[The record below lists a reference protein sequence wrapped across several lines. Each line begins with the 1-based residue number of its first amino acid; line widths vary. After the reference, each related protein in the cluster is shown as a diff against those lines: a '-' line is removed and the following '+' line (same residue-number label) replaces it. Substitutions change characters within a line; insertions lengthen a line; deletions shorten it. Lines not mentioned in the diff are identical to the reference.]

1 MRNIRIKTI
10 LLGIIVI
17 AIAMF
22 IPNMS
27 KAAFVSISAS
37 KTNANPG
44 ETISVTISSDS
55 VGRVNLSVSNGTLS
69 ANRFWMEGASQT
81 ENLTVGPQGTT
92 TVTATPEG
100 GQMANNKS
108 DVPVAASS
116 VNISINSNNNS
127 GNNSGT
133 TKSNNANL
141 GNLGIKPN
149 DFSGFRAAKTSYDVT
164 VPNNVSSIN
173 VYANKGH
180 SGQTISG
187 TGTKTLN
194 VGTNTFNVLVT
205 AEDGTTKKTY
215 TINVTREGVSASES
229 TTKSNNAN
237 LKNLGI
243 RPNDFSGFTANKTE
257 YAVEVP
263 NEVEN
268 IEIYA
273 VKGTDGQTI
282 SGTGSKTLTEGENA
296 FNVTVTAEDGNT
308 KKIYTINIRRKA
320 KDETTNTEEPEDTT
334 DNTENGE
341 EQPKE
346 VFGLSELGIT
356 GFDLDPEFKTD
367 IFEYKLQLKEDK
379 DKLDIITV
387 ATEANS
393 NITITGNENLK
404 NGENI
409 ITILVTNETGDKTA
423 TYQITVNKDIE
434 TKDNTIAEEQE
445 RIQQEKQKKII
456 ILSASAAFV
465 VIVGVIAIIV
475 IIKKSKASTVQIP
488 YSNLYDEDE
497 EENDGYAENPI
508 DYNKYNLN
516 QEKSEEQIKNTEENE
531 FDYENQYKDE
541 FDYEN
546 QEENRKNRHR
556 KGKRFK

>member
-1 MRNIRIKTI
+1 MKKKIISVFFAFILIFILKNYSNAANANIQCNNTATVNKPFSVTVTGSGVQWNLILKINGQVVASNNEFENVQGNKTI
-10 LLGIIVI
+10 SFSTSYTPTTTDNLQITLEGSVTEANDGSTIRN
-17 AIAMF
+17 F
-22 IPNMS
+22 S
-27 KAAFVSISAS
+27 S
-37 KTNANPG
+37 KT
-44 ETISVTISSDS
+44 VTVLTNSS
-55 VGRVNLSVSNGTLS
+55 
-69 ANRFWMEGASQT
+69 
-81 ENLTVGPQGTT
+81 
-92 TVTATPEG
+92 
-100 GQMANNKS
+100 
-108 DVPVAASS
+108 
-116 VNISINSNNNS
+116 
-127 GNNSGT
+127 NNSGT

-194 VGTNTFNVLVT
+194 VGKNTFNVVVT

-282 SGTGSKTLTEGENA
+282 SGTGNKTLTEGENA
-296 FNVTVTAEDGNT
+296 FNVTVTAEDGTT

-497 EENDGYAENPI
+497 EENDGYAENSI

>member
-1 MRNIRIKTI
+1 MRNIRIKTM

-69 ANRFWMEGASQT
+69 ANRVWMEGASQT
-81 ENLTVGPQGTT
+81 VNVTVGPQGTT

-100 GQMANNKS
+100 GQMSNNKS

-141 GNLGIKPN
+141 GNLGITPN

-194 VGTNTFNVLVT
+194 VGKNTFNVVVT

-282 SGTGSKTLTEGENA
+282 SGTGNKTLTEGENA
-296 FNVTVTAEDGNT
+296 FNVTVTAEDGTT

-320 KDETTNTEEPEDTT
+320 KDETTNTEESEDTT

-497 EENDGYAENPI
+497 EENDGYAENSI

-531 FDYENQYKDE
+531 FDYENQ
-541 FDYEN
+541 
-546 QEENRKNRHR
+546 EENRKNRHR

>member
-1 MRNIRIKTI
+1 MRNIRIKTM

-69 ANRFWMEGASQT
+69 ANRVWMEGASQT
-81 ENLTVGPQGTT
+81 VNVTVGPQGTT

-100 GQMANNKS
+100 GQMSNNKS

-187 TGTKTLN
+187 TGN
-194 VGTNTFNVLVT
+194 
-205 AEDGTTKKTY
+205 
-215 TINVTREGVSASES
+215 
-229 TTKSNNAN
+229 
-237 LKNLGI
+237 
-243 RPNDFSGFTANKTE
+243 
-257 YAVEVP
+257 
-263 NEVEN
+263 
-268 IEIYA
+268 
-273 VKGTDGQTI
+273 
-282 SGTGSKTLTEGENA
+282 KTLTEGENA
-296 FNVTVTAEDGNT
+296 FNVTVTAEDGTT

-320 KDETTNTEEPEDTT
+320 KDETTNTEESEDTT

-488 YSNLYDEDE
+488 YSNLYDKDE
-497 EENDGYAENPI
+497 EENDGYVENPI

>member
-1 MRNIRIKTI
+1 MKQLIQKNQKI
-10 LLGIIVI
+10 LLIIQ
-17 AIAMF
+17 
-22 IPNMS
+22 
-27 KAAFVSISAS
+27 K
-37 KTNANPG
+37 
-44 ETISVTISSDS
+44 
-55 VGRVNLSVSNGTLS
+55 
-69 ANRFWMEGASQT
+69 MEK
-81 ENLTVGPQGTT
+81 
-92 TVTATPEG
+92 
-100 GQMANNKS
+100 NN
-108 DVPVAASS
+108 
-116 VNISINSNNNS
+116 
-127 GNNSGT
+127 
-133 TKSNNANL
+133 
-141 GNLGIKPN
+141 
-149 DFSGFRAAKTSYDVT
+149 
-164 VPNNVSSIN
+164 
-173 VYANKGH
+173 
-180 SGQTISG
+180 Q
-187 TGTKTLN
+187 
-194 VGTNTFNVLVT
+194 
-205 AEDGTTKKTY
+205 
-215 TINVTREGVSASES
+215 
-229 TTKSNNAN
+229 
-237 LKNLGI
+237 
-243 RPNDFSGFTANKTE
+243 
-257 YAVEVP
+257 
-263 NEVEN
+263 
-268 IEIYA
+268 
-273 VKGTDGQTI
+273 
-282 SGTGSKTLTEGENA
+282 
-296 FNVTVTAEDGNT
+296 
-308 KKIYTINIRRKA
+308 
-320 KDETTNTEEPEDTT
+320 
-334 DNTENGE
+334 
-341 EQPKE
+341 KE

-488 YSNLYDEDE
+488 YSNLYDKDE
-497 EENDGYAENPI
+497 EENDGYVENPI

>member
-1 MRNIRIKTI
+1 MKKKIISVFFAFILIFILKNYSNAANANIQCNNTATVNKPFSVTVTGSGVQWNLILKINGQVVASNNEFENVQGNKTI
-10 LLGIIVI
+10 SFSTSYTPTTTDNLQITLEGSVTEANDGSTIRN
-17 AIAMF
+17 F
-22 IPNMS
+22 S
-27 KAAFVSISAS
+27 S
-37 KTNANPG
+37 KT
-44 ETISVTISSDS
+44 VTVLTNSS
-55 VGRVNLSVSNGTLS
+55 
-69 ANRFWMEGASQT
+69 
-81 ENLTVGPQGTT
+81 
-92 TVTATPEG
+92 
-100 GQMANNKS
+100 
-108 DVPVAASS
+108 
-116 VNISINSNNNS
+116 
-127 GNNSGT
+127 NNSGT

-215 TINVTREGVSASES
+215 TINVTREGENSSE

-282 SGTGSKTLTEGENA
+282 SGTGNKTLTEGENA
-296 FNVTVTAEDGNT
+296 FNVTVTAEDGTT

-320 KDETTNTEEPEDTT
+320 KDETTNTEESEDTT

-497 EENDGYAENPI
+497 EENDGYVENPI